1 MEKRISQE
9 AGISTFR
16 ATTVTELLAQMQKYV
31 IEHAVKGE
39 TGVSILDTQLE
50 SFTNT
55 ADYTSSTIK
64 VTKSDGT
71 STHFVVYAKRGENG
85 ADGNSITAIQ
95 TQEYEETSPNY
106 TTTKIKISMSDNT
119 SAVFTAFARHGVRGP
134 KGFWSFFGEVTSR
147 IAMYESKTE
156 LQLDLPFELRRIDG
170 ISGNVCADLDIIP
183 TGVNDYSHRRR
194 FIITGSFSYKKG
206 VMNMTNSIINLSAVP
221 LNPTS
226 SEGASSE
233 GALYFT
239 SMINPNILTNDRSN
253 TLRIIINLFDRD
265 GKMLDTSRFTIS
277 TFNEYKSLL
286 SIDLNER

>member
-85 ADGNSITAIQ
+85 ADGNRITAIQ

-134 KGFWSFFGEVTSR
+134 
-147 IAMYESKTE
+147 
-156 LQLDLPFELRRIDG
+156 
-170 ISGNVCADLDIIP
+170 
-183 TGVNDYSHRRR
+183 
-194 FIITGSFSYKKG
+194 
-206 VMNMTNSIINLSAVP
+206 
-221 LNPTS
+221 
-226 SEGASSE
+226 
-233 GALYFT
+233 
-239 SMINPNILTNDRSN
+239 
-253 TLRIIINLFDRD
+253 
-265 GKMLDTSRFTIS
+265 
-277 TFNEYKSLL
+277 
-286 SIDLNER
+286 

>member
-39 TGVSILDTQLE
+39 TGVSISDTQLE

-71 STHFVVYAKRGENG
+71 STHFVVYAKHGENG

-95 TQEYEETSPNY
+95 MQGYEETSPNY
-106 TTTKIKISMSDNT
+106 TTTKIKVSMSDNT
-119 SAVFTAFARHGVRGP
+119 SAVFTAFARHGERGP
-134 KGFWSFFGEVTSR
+134 QGFWRFFGAVTSR
-147 IAMYESKTE
+147 IIMHESKAE
-156 LQLDLPFELRRIDG
+156 LQLDLPFELDINDRISV
-170 ISGNVCADLDIIP
+170 SGNVCADLNIIP
-183 TGVNDYSHRRR
+183 TGDNDYRR
-194 FIITGSFSYKKG
+194 FIITGSFSYNKG
-206 VMNMTNSIINLSAVP
+206 HMNMTNSIINLSAVP
-221 LNPTS
+221 SNPTS
-226 SEGASSE
+226 SEGV
-233 GALYFT
+233 YFT
-239 SMINPNILTNDRSN
+239 SMINPDIFRNNGKN

-265 GKMLDTSRFTIS
+265 GNMLDTSRFSS
-277 TFNEYKSLL
+277 TFNDYKSLL
-286 SIDLNER
+286 SIDLNEQ

>member
-39 TGVSILDTQLE
+39 TGVSISNTQLE

-95 TQEYEETSPNY
+95 TQGHEETSPNY

-119 SAVFTAFARHGVRGP
+119 SAVFTAFARHGERGP
-134 KGFWSFFGEVTSR
+134 QGFWSFFGEVTSR
-147 IAMYESKTE
+147 IELNGSNIE
-156 LQLDLPFELRRIDG
+156 LQLDLPFELSRING
-170 ISGNVCADLDIIP
+170 ISGNVCADLGIIP
-183 TGVNDYSHRRR
+183 PTDVIDYRQSSK
-194 FIITGSFSYKKG
+194 FIITGSFSYKKDILN
-206 VMNMTNSIINLSAVP
+206 NMTNSIINLSAVP

-226 SEGASSE
+226 MEGT
-233 GALYFT
+233 LYFT
-239 SMINPNILTNDRSN
+239 SMINPNILTNDYDN
-253 TLRIIINLFDRD
+253 KLRIIINLFDRD
-265 GKMLDTSRFTIS
+265 GKMLDTSRFAYS
-277 TFNEYKSLL
+277 TLIDYKSLL
-286 SIDLNER
+286 SIDLNEQ